1 MIFRFSVFFKHDLF
15 RKPVSTFRDHA
26 IGARTIASSRQKSP
40 GAPVECQPK
49 IFRACFRLFAF
60 RPFAARFCGGCIFDK
75 PSQRVPRR
83 MLRRESSM
91 TKLCHVD
98 AAYAVFGKRGGTAR
112 SAAQLTLSLTMDD

>member
-49 IFRACFRLFAF
+49 IFAFAYL
-60 RPFAARFCGGCIFDK
+60 PFAHLPRGFAAVAFSISPRNVSRGECCAAK
-75 PSQRVPRR
+75 VP
-83 MLRRESSM
+83 
-91 TKLCHVD
+91 
-98 AAYAVFGKRGGTAR
+98 
-112 SAAQLTLSLTMDD
+112 